1 MGDKG
6 PQATSPGP
14 PPGPPL
20 THIPRPPPAGAPKIA
35 RGAAGARRATPGLPM
50 AEAEPRR
57 RARGLLASYYGG
69 SDGADASASGDP
81 LDDVNI
87 DASNFNATK
96 YVSSLLQ

>member
-1 MGDKG
+1 
-6 PQATSPGP
+6 
-14 PPGPPL
+14 
-20 THIPRPPPAGAPKIA
+20 
-35 RGAAGARRATPGLPM
+35 M
-50 AEAEPRR
+50 AEAEPKTTPRR
-57 RARGLLASYYGG
+57 RARGLLTSYYGG